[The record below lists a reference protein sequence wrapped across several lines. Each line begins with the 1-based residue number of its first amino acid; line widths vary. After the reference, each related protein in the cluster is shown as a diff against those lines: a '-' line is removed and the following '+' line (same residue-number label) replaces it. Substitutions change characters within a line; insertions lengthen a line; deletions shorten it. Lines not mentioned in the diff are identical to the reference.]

1 MGIGEQLKEHNPY
14 PGQDASLLAVAID
27 DAAESG
33 HTAAVGLA
41 VYYCLSILL
50 TFEMSW
56 ARLEAAVV
64 HHDHQTARKLV
75 PAGGERG
82 SASKH
87 QALVE
92 R

>member
-41 VYYCLSILL
+41 VYYCLSIPL
-50 TFEMSW
+50 TFDMSW

-64 HHDHQTARKLV
+64 HHDHQTAWEPV
-75 PAGGERG
+75 STGGEKG
-82 SASKH
+82 LASER